1 MSLVRVFEDPEYWP
15 EYGTFLIRDVAPPE
29 QARPLVGPLLAEYA
43 VETQPCGSIARAGDG
58 WLDGV
63 ATDDRHLV
71 RIEVYD
77 APPSDDD
84 LSGWNDVVDLPFA
97 SAGAVSMAWVVGGPV
112 SEAVELGAPGV
123 YRVQFARR
131 PVMQGTDDRG
141 SAFEYRLRF
150 WPVNAPAQPPR
161 WLRRTRPLVAE
172 QVDARDIRQGAYRR
186 AISDVVMLV
195 LWAAESA
202 TPVTLAWLADRL
214 LATTAIVRAVIEHP
228 KAVAALTVDGDLD
241 DVDAPLT
248 VTVHA
253 RKPVRSHHTLGHAVA
268 GSQSVASRS
277 MVHGSPAVRSSPG
290 TRAVPGARSVP
301 AQPMIT
307 RQGAAGAQEKQSS
320 HDGPDKQPGGRA
332 DVS

>member
-1 MSLVRVFEDPEYWP
+1 
-15 EYGTFLIRDVAPPE
+15 
-29 QARPLVGPLLAEYA
+29 
-43 VETQPCGSIARAGDG
+43 
-58 WLDGV
+58 
-63 ATDDRHLV
+63 
-71 RIEVYD
+71 
-77 APPSDDD
+77 
-84 LSGWNDVVDLPFA
+84 
-97 SAGAVSMAWVVGGPV
+97 
-112 SEAVELGAPGV
+112 
-123 YRVQFARR
+123 
-131 PVMQGTDDRG
+131 
-141 SAFEYRLRF
+141 
-150 WPVNAPAQPPR
+150 
-161 WLRRTRPLVAE
+161 
-172 QVDARDIRQGAYRR
+172 
-186 AISDVVMLV
+186 V

-320 HDGPDKQPGGRA
+320 HDGPDKQPGGRFLTRHQSLTA
-332 DVS
+332 PAVTPAAT